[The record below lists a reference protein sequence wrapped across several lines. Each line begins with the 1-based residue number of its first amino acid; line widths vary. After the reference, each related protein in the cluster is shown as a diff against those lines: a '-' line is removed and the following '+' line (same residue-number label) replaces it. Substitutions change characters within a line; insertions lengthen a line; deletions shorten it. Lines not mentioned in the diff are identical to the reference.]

1 MVRWPCEWRLGKN
14 LERSRYW
21 PILNT
26 IPGDAWRQRKTIKSH
41 NKHSVPAEQNL
52 KTATRESE
60 AGMLSMVT
68 YGGRKISNVTVGK
81 QFLQM

>member
-1 MVRWPCEWRLGKN
+1 MATWKEPGKKQVLAHFKHYSGRC
-14 LERSRYW
+14 LE
-21 PILNT
+21 T
-26 IPGDAWRQRKTIKSH
+26 KKTTKSH